1 MRRKHSPKPPEKE
14 FSKREM
20 RHEDRCFLV
29 FSFCKDSGSCPCHP
43 KVYLVKLPLVC
54 GPFAPT
60 NEFAVMCSLEPL
72 KNRAL
77 CRHERPFWLHS
88 LAVTQDEVKNFI
100 YYTTTVNVKMKS
112 LGLNAV
118 ERSNLT
124 RVPRKLHPY
133 FPSRTKTLEQIGI
146 YKTVYDTKMVA
157 LVLREALDPSRALHE
172 QLSRMHPTL
181 LTPLHLQET
190 LSFYAR
196 DLHVPSFKSLRFVN
210 QESTDKPN
218 GETPVSAAT
227 TFTDTPASVEPEPVP
242 RRSWLRR
249 IASARHAKCN
259 PEPPPNARD
268 KSTAFTKPEKAHNL
282 NKPLPY
288 PP

>member
-1 MRRKHSPKPPEKE
+1 MRRAHPPKPPQRG

-29 FSFCKDSGSCPCHP
+29 FSFCKDSGACPCHP

-60 NEFAVMCSLEPL
+60 NEFAVMCALEPL
-72 KNRAL
+72 KNSGL

-88 LAVTQDEVKNFI
+88 LAVTEDEMKNFI
-100 YYTTTVNVKMKS
+100 FSCTIVNTKMKS
-112 LGLNAV
+112 LGLNAM
-118 ERSNLT
+118 ERTNLT

-133 FPSRTKTLEQIGI
+133 IPSRTTSLEQIGI

-157 LVLREALDPSRALHE
+157 LVLWETLDPSRTLHE
-172 QLSRMHPTL
+172 KLSKLHPTL

-190 LSFYAR
+190 LAFYAR

-210 QESTDKPN
+210 QESKDEPHQ
-218 GETPVSAAT
+218 ETQVPAT
-227 TFTDTPASVEPEPVP
+227 ATGTTNAPASVVPEPVP
-242 RRSWLRR
+242 RRSWLMRV
-249 IASARHAKCN
+249 ASARRPKRN
-259 PEPPPNARD
+259 PDPD
-268 KSTAFTKPEKAHNL
+268 
-282 NKPLPY
+282 
-288 PP
+288 

>member
-1 MRRKHSPKPPEKE
+1 MRRTRPPKAPQAG

-29 FSFCKDSGSCPCHP
+29 FSFCKDSGCCPCHP

-72 KNRAL
+72 KSGGL
-77 CRHERPFWLHS
+77 CRHERPYWLHS
-88 LAVTQDEVKNFI
+88 LAVTEDEMKNFI
-100 YYTTTVNVKMKS
+100 YYATLINMKMKS
-112 LGLNAV
+112 LGLHAM
-118 ERSNLT
+118 ERTNLT

-133 FPSRTKTLEQIGI
+133 IPSRTTNLEQIGI

-157 LVLREALDPSRALHE
+157 LVLREALDPSRSLHE
-172 QLSRMHPTL
+172 KLSKLHPTL

-190 LSFYAR
+190 LAFYAR

-210 QESTDKPN
+210 EGGSGEPN
-218 GETPVSAAT
+218 GENPVSPPNAA
-227 TFTDTPASVEPEPVP
+227 TDTPASVAPEPVP
-242 RRSWLRR
+242 RRSWLMRV
-249 IASARHAKCN
+249 ASARRPKRN
-259 PEPPPNARD
+259 PDPDERNRQQQRA
-268 KSTAFTKPEKAHNL
+268 L
-282 NKPLPY
+282 
-288 PP
+288 